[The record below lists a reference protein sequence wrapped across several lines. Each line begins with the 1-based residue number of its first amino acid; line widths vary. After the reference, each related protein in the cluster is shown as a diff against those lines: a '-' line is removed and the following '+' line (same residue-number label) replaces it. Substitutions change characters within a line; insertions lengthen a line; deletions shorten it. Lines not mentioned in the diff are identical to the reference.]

1 MSHLHSKPWSF
12 LLFLSLYLLLLR
24 SAVGAGPIS
33 VSPLNSNCSGEAYT
47 NGSAFQTNLNTL
59 FSSLNSKSPT
69 SHFYN
74 DTAGTGSD
82 RVYGL
87 FLCEGDLSPTDCQAC
102 IKAATTDVQKACS
115 KRQAIIYYD
124 YCQLRYSDHDFFGIM
139 DPNGFSMSN
148 PYNVSDPQRPLDF
161 VYNLVKEAPY
171 NKTLMFAAN
180 ASFRYQLFAMAEC
193 TMDITSADCAKCLN
207 IIFQDIKSCCSG
219 HQGWRFLSPS
229 CSIRYENTPFLRNSN
244 YTSPELVVSKCSDD
258 EFPSGDGNWKQDLK
272 NLLSSLTSQARASGF
287 YNTSVGVDPDR
298 LYGLAL
304 CRADLAPEGKACLSC
319 LNDAAADAVDDCPN
333 NTQAIVWHE
342 KCLLR
347 YSNGNF
353 FGAVSNDIRVLCN
366 QVKISEAEDA
376 PVIQMMTSL
385 VDKAPESQRM
395 FAADM
400 VGNGTAYGLVQ
411 CTRDLS
417 RDGCKDCLSEAMGNA
432 TTTCKQRKGWRF
444 LSGSCTARYES
455 YAFFDTSILAAE
467 APAPAPAGKGNADS
481 SPPVKSGGSVCG
493 PNFMMVAMLCLLV
506 INSMDGLGKVV
517 GR

>member
-1 MSHLHSKPWSF
+1 MFTNPARVWSF

-207 IIFQDIKSCCSG
+207 TIFEEIESCCSNY
-219 HQGWRFLSPS
+219 QGWRYLSPS
-229 CSIRYENTPFLRNSN
+229 CSIRYEAISFLRNPKFIPS
-244 YTSPELVVSKCSDD
+244 EIVEDFCSD
-258 EFPSGDGNWKQDLK
+258 EVLPSDDGNSQQDL
-272 NLLSSLTSQARASGF
+272 NSLLSSLSSQAS
-287 YNTSVGVDPDR
+287 TS
-298 LYGLAL
+298 
-304 CRADLAPEGKACLSC
+304 
-319 LNDAAADAVDDCPN
+319 
-333 NTQAIVWHE
+333 
-342 KCLLR
+342 
-347 YSNGNF
+347 
-353 FGAVSNDIRVLCN
+353 VSND
-366 QVKISEAEDA
+366 
-376 PVIQMMTSL
+376 
-385 VDKAPESQRM
+385 
-395 FAADM
+395 
-400 VGNGTAYGLVQ
+400 
-411 CTRDLS
+411 
-417 RDGCKDCLSEAMGNA
+417 DGEN
-432 TTTCKQRKGWRF
+432 
-444 LSGSCTARYES
+444 
-455 YAFFDTSILAAE
+455 
-467 APAPAPAGKGNADS
+467 
-481 SPPVKSGGSVCG
+481 
-493 PNFMMVAMLCLLV
+493 
-506 INSMDGLGKVV
+506 
-517 GR
+517 